1 MNDLEQ
7 ELSSLKPVSP
17 PDGLEARLE
26 EALGEAGNVAVKRTV
41 EQSQTEM
48 IPMDGRTTLLSW
60 LAPLAIAAA
69 VALGAF
75 LAVTRPVAE
84 KTPSTRAESLP
95 MASMP
100 AVPLPVFPGEGWEA
114 SEATD
119 HFLGGRD
126 EGVVHQVGQP
136 PARRFRYRFLDETI
150 WRHPQANAVIRST
163 VPREEVVLVGL
174 EPY

>member
-7 ELSSLKPVSP
+7 ELRSLEPVSP

-41 EQSQTEM
+41 ERSQTEM
-48 IPMDGRTTLLSW
+48 IPLDGRAIFLSW
-60 LAPLAIAAA
+60 LVPLGIAAA

-84 KTPSTRAESLP
+84 KKPATKAETLSV
-95 MASMP
+95 ASNP
-100 AVPLPVFPGEGWEA
+100 VVPLPVFPGEGWEA

-126 EGVVHQVGQP
+126 EGVVHRVGQP
-136 PARRFRYRFLDETI
+136 PARQFRYRFLDETI
-150 WRHPQANAVIRST
+150 WRHPAANAVIRST

-174 EPY
+174 HPY